1 MLCKSNLEPQVEI
14 VPCSRIGIDL
24 GQAVVPDLKQVSSE
38 VIIEVGFW
46 FDVLSCTMNGGAQ
59 RRPRTIG
66 QRDGSLRPYPQE
78 AGVNCNPSG
87 AASDVLRA
95 AVLQAYPIDT
105 CGEAP
110 REDERRWNTS

>member
-24 GQAVVPDLKQVSSE
+24 GQAVVPDLKRVSSE
-38 VIIEVGFW
+38 VIVEGGFW
-46 FDVLSCTMNGGAQ
+46 FDVLSCKMNGGAQ
-59 RRPRTIG
+59 GRPSATRSG
-66 QRDGSLRPYPQE
+66 PPGRAEKQALGASRDIL
-78 AGVNCNPSG
+78 C
-87 AASDVLRA
+87 A